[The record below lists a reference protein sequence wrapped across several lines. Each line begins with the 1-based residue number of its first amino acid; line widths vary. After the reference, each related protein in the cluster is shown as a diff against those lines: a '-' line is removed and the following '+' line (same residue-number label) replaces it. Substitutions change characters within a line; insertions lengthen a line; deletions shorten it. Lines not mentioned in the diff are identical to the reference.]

1 MFVVIRV
8 ILGVLFV
15 VSGMEKVIS
24 PAENFQYVIEGYA
37 IFPPVL
43 AHAASVVFPWIEL
56 FTGLFIALGL
66 WLQPA
71 LMGMLLISTTFILVV
86 GQAIIRR
93 LPLENCGCFG
103 NLIHLPLQGVIVL
116 DSTIFALTLLL
127 LLNTRETSKFGL
139 DTFYDRAVGSG
150 KTRKGQKT

>member
-1 MFVVIRV
+1 MFVVIRM
-8 ILGVLFV
+8 ILGVLFI
-15 VSGMEKVIS
+15 VSGLEKIIS

-37 IFPPVL
+37 IFSPEL
-43 AHAASVVFPWIEL
+43 ARMVSIVFPWIEL
-56 FTGLFIALGL
+56 FTGLFIALGF

-71 LMGMLLISTTFILVV
+71 LMGMLLISTSLIIVV

-116 DSTIFALTLLL
+116 DSAIFALTLFL
-127 LLNTRETSKFGL
+127 LLNAVKASKFGL
-139 DTFYDRAVGSG
+139 DDFYDRSG
-150 KTRKGQKT
+150 KTKKGRKI